1 MLFTST
7 YSALLSCTSSSI
19 PTYQSEWFTIHH
31 SERSMWQLAHISSDN
46 LRLPY
51 TSELEVMWDQAT
63 FDLLEQTLQHPL
75 WFCIHSGW
83 PSEDKFIILTM
94 ERNHTDRTDRTNIT
108 WLARTCRKGSI
119 HNSCNVHPSDQKTLI
134 DSVARAINESLW
146 VVLKTWTAMM
156 TGLSSRWIS

>member
-1 MLFTST
+1 
-7 YSALLSCTSSSI
+7 
-19 PTYQSEWFTIHH
+19 
-31 SERSMWQLAHISSDN
+31 
-46 LRLPY
+46 
-51 TSELEVMWDQAT
+51 MWDQAT

-94 ERNHTDRTDRTNIT
+94 ERNHTDRTDIT

-119 HNSCNVHPSDQKTLI
+119 HNSCNVYPWDQKALTA
-134 DSVARAINESLW
+134 SVARAINESLW

-156 TGLSSRWIS
+156 TGLSSRWISQWYQFEIARPQILPYIFVLCLTIVIALAVAYRIWRVGIDNFLGF